1 MVEETENG
9 KSASEGAAGKKK
21 SGPRVSSRVPETIEG
36 RAVDVSRDTEAAPN
50 PPPESQV
57 SADAPETSL
66 EAADAPLKD
75 EIAHPASPEG
85 PATDAPMPGETR
97 AAEAPFDEPAP
108 RRRSTAPLAAT
119 GLVVALAAGGLA
131 WYFVGGGDEL
141 LNGTTSP
148 KTPPPVRTASPQPAS
163 PTSASPAAPKPATPP
178 PAYAQSTPPAA
189 PQPAAPRPPAASAPP
204 SGSMTRIDTAPPAP
218 PKAAPV
224 APPAPTPSP
233 PPASPLAESRKPEPP
248 PAAPPSEPRKADVPP
263 APAASTPLTTPGT
276 DAKVADLDRRVTD
289 IDTRLAALAS
299 APAKPAAE
307 TTSALNAQT
316 ARLGRIEETLAALD
330 RRLGGLEQKL
340 SEPKA
345 DTRAPE
351 APDIAATK
359 SVSDAAAR
367 TVVAQGLLAAVQNGE
382 PFATQVAA
390 LRSLGADEKSV
401 ARLATLAT
409 SGVPTLAQLRA
420 RFSEL
425 RPKLHPQVKIDPG
438 ATWSDKML
446 TRLTSLVSIRPAGER
461 AGASPEAVASR
472 ADAALARGDV
482 ATALTEMRTLAPPD
496 NAVAKD
502 WIDAAARRVDAE
514 ADARALVASSLATLA
529 KPKS

>member
-9 KSASEGAAGKKK
+9 RGSSESAAGKKK

-36 RAVDVSRDTEAAPN
+36 RAVDVSRDAEAAPN

-57 SADAPETSL
+57 SAAAPETSL

-85 PATDAPMPGETR
+85 PVTDAPMPGETR
-97 AAEAPFDEPAP
+97 AAETPFDEPAP

-141 LNGTTSP
+141 LNGTPSP
-148 KTPPPVRTASPQPAS
+148 QTPPVRTASPQPA
-163 PTSASPAAPKPATPP
+163 PPPSASPAPPKPATPP
-178 PAYAQSTPPAA
+178 PATAQSTPPAA
-189 PQPAAPRPPAASAPP
+189 QPAAPRPPAASAPP
-204 SGSMTRIDTAPPAP
+204 SGSMTRIETPPAP
-218 PKAAPV
+218 PPKTAPV

-233 PPASPLAESRKPEPP
+233 PPASPLAESRKPEPA
-248 PAAPPSEPRKADVPP
+248 PAEPRKADVPP
-263 APAASTPLTTPGT
+263 APAASTPLTTPGN
-276 DAKVADLDRRVTD
+276 DAKLADLDRRVTD

-307 TTSALNAQT
+307 TTSALNAQS

-401 ARLATLAT
+401 ARLATLANG
-409 SGVPTLAQLRA
+409 GVPTLAQLRA
-420 RFSEL
+420 GFAEL
-425 RPKLHPQVKIDPG
+425 RPKLHPQIKIDPN
-438 ATWSDKML
+438 ATWSEKML

-472 ADAALARGDV
+472 ADAALARGEV
-482 ATALTEMRTLAPPD
+482 AAALTEMRTLAPPD
-496 NAVAKD
+496 SAIAKD